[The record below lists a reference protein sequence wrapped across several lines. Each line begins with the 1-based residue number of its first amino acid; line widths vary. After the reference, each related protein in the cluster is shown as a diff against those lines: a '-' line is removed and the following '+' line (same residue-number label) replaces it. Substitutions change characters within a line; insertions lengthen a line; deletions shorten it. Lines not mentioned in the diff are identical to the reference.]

1 MTNNLNGQATCL
13 VNLAIIKKSTKE
25 YQKAISLYTD
35 ALKIADEMPNAKPSL
50 YASIYSNLSA
60 LYSDQKQYDKSLD
73 YSLKSFEIRKELA
86 ETQEL
91 FTTHLGLGINY
102 MELGNYAKASYH
114 FDEADKHTENNH
126 NSLFQLKKTRSNL
139 NRKQGNYRNALT
151 LLEES
156 IVHKD
161 SIYDNEKAKQ
171 IDELNVEFETE
182 RKESEIQRLSMES
195 ELDQARISRQRIGLF
210 SSVTGLGLLSFFLLR
225 LRQKN
230 QKIQKQDKE
239 KEVLLKE
246 IHHRVK
252 NNLQVISSLLGL
264 QGLTVEDQKA
274 KEALQEGRT
283 RVHSMALIHQ
293 NLYKEDELTGI
304 NMPDYLKKLG
314 NNLVNTYHYE
324 GKDISCKTE
333 SDDIILDVETVV
345 PLGLIVNELVTNC
358 LKYAFESRDSGQI
371 FISLHESAGQLV
383 LKVKDDGIG
392 INSENANSADGFGLS
407 LIDAFRQKLG
417 AEVSIISEDGTSVE
431 ILINNYKKIT

>member
-1 MTNNLNGQATCL
+1 
-13 VNLAIIKKSTKE
+13 
-25 YQKAISLYTD
+25 
-35 ALKIADEMPNAKPSL
+35 
-50 YASIYSNLSA
+50 
-60 LYSDQKQYDKSLD
+60 
-73 YSLKSFEIRKELA
+73 
-86 ETQEL
+86 
-91 FTTHLGLGINY
+91 
-102 MELGNYAKASYH
+102 
-114 FDEADKHTENNH
+114 
-126 NSLFQLKKTRSNL
+126 
-139 NRKQGNYRNALT
+139 
-151 LLEES
+151 
-156 IVHKD
+156 
-161 SIYDNEKAKQ
+161 
-171 IDELNVEFETE
+171 
-182 RKESEIQRLSMES
+182 
-195 ELDQARISRQRIGLF
+195 
-210 SSVTGLGLLSFFLLR
+210 
-225 LRQKN
+225 
-230 QKIQKQDKE
+230 
-239 KEVLLKE
+239 
-246 IHHRVK
+246 
-252 NNLQVISSLLGL
+252 
-264 QGLTVEDQKA
+264 LTVEDQKA